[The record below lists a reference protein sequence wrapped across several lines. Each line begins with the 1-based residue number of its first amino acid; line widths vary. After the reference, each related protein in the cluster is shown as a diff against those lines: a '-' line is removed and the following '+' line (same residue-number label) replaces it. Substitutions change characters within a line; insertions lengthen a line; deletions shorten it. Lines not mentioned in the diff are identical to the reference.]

1 MRPWQAT
8 ELSVSYSPSLDIG
21 GGVVP
26 SALASNK
33 RAEFTSGFSPS
44 EARLALLRSVG
55 LGEAVARVRHRERA
69 ILLRGELDPIG
80 FAVVDR
86 CRLKA
91 RRRRC
96 RRLDRLNGQG
106 RPVGIHQIGDEHAGL

>member
-44 EARLALLRSVG
+44 EARLPLLRSVS
-55 LGEAVARVRHRERA
+55 LGKPVSRVRHRESA
-69 ILLRGELDPIG
+69 VLLRGKLDPIG
-80 FAVVDR
+80 LAVVHR
-86 CRLKA
+86 SRLEA
-91 RRRRC
+91 RRRRR
-96 RRLDRLNGQG
+96 RRLDRLNG
-106 RPVGIHQIGDEHAGL
+106 